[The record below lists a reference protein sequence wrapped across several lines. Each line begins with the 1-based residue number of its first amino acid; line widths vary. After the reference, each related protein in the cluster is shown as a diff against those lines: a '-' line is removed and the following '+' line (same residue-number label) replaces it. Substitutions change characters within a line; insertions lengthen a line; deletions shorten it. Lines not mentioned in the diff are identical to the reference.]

1 MIGRTR
7 RTDLRNSS
15 QLTPG
20 LTLLLATT
28 SGVSVANLYY
38 AQPLLPNIARNF
50 HTSSSKVA
58 FVMTASQIGYA
69 LGLLFLLPLGDLM
82 RRKPLIISAVFT
94 GSAAL
99 ALISMAKNLLLFEV
113 MSLIIGLSSVVAQI
127 VVPLAADL
135 SPQGQSG
142 KTVGTVMSGLLLGI
156 LLARTFA
163 GIIADALGI
172 SAVFLIGAGIMAIMG
187 LILVK
192 MLPEVE
198 AKRPD
203 ETINSI
209 LASTVRIFIQH
220 RTLQLRG
227 LYGMMSFV
235 AFTMLW
241 TSLSFYL
248 AGPKFRYSPRT
259 IGLFGLF
266 GVAGALAARL
276 TGNATDKGKA
286 RFTTGLGGILVV
298 LGFLELHR
306 FGSNLW
312 FLAFG
317 IVVLDGAVQAVHISN
332 QSIIYKVLPSARS
345 RINSSYM
352 TMYFIGG
359 GIGSA
364 LAGYA
369 WQQGGWGA
377 TTLIGAAS
385 GAVIVAIWLMDRV
398 SMKPVPADPK
408 PPS

>member
-1 MIGRTR
+1 M
-7 RTDLRNSS
+7 RNSA

-82 RRKPLIISAVFT
+82 RRKPLIVSAVFT
-94 GSAAL
+94 GSVAL
-99 ALISMAKNLLLFEV
+99 ALISLAKNLLLFEV

-135 SPQGQSG
+135 SPPGQSG
-142 KTVGTVMSGLLLGI
+142 KTVGTVMSGLLVGI
-156 LLARTFA
+156 LLARTFS

-172 SAVFLIGAGIMAIMG
+172 SAVFLIGAGIMATMG

-203 ETINSI
+203 ETVRSI

-227 LYGMMSFV
+227 LYGMLSFV

-276 TGNATDKGKA
+276 TGNAADRGKA
-286 RFTTGLGGILVV
+286 RVATGLGGVLVV
-298 LGFLELHR
+298 LGFMELHR
-306 FGSNLW
+306 FGSSLW
-312 FLAFG
+312 LLAVG

-332 QSIIYKVLPSARS
+332 QSIIYKVVPSARS

-352 TMYFIGG
+352 TMYFVGG

-369 WQQGGWGA
+369 WQRGGWGA

-385 GAVIVAIWLMDRV
+385 GALIVVIWLMDRV
-398 SMKPVPADPK
+398 SMKPIPADPK
-408 PPS
+408 RPS

>member
-1 MIGRTR
+1 
-7 RTDLRNSS
+7 
-15 QLTPG
+15 
-20 LTLLLATT
+20 
-28 SGVSVANLYY
+28 
-38 AQPLLPNIARNF
+38 
-50 HTSSSKVA
+50 
-58 FVMTASQIGYA
+58 
-69 LGLLFLLPLGDLM
+69 M

-99 ALISMAKNLLLFEV
+99 ALISLARNLLLFEV

-135 SPQGQSG
+135 SPPGQSG
-142 KTVGTVMSGLLLGI
+142 KTVGTVMSGLLVGI

-172 SAVFLIGAGIMAIMG
+172 SAVFLIGAGIMATMG

-203 ETINSI
+203 ETISSI

-227 LYGMMSFV
+227 LYGMLSFV
-235 AFTMLW
+235 GFTMLW

-248 AGPKFRYSPRT
+248 AGPMFRYSPRT

-276 TGNATDKGKA
+276 TGNAADRGKV
-286 RFTTGLGGILVV
+286 RFATGLGGILVV
-298 LGFLELHR
+298 LGFMELHR
-306 FGSNLW
+306 FGSSPWL
-312 FLAFG
+312 LAVG

-332 QSIIYKVLPSARS
+332 QSIIYKVVPSARS

-369 WQQGGWGA
+369 WQRGGWGA
-377 TTLIGAAS
+377 TTFIGAAS
-385 GAVIVAIWLMDRV
+385 GALIVVVWLMDRV

-408 PPS
+408 PPY